1 MKKPTTLQGL
11 GFYHYALL
19 RAAHL
24 RAAKRLGLT
33 IGNMGWVVDRDAY
46 LSKTSG
52 GILQT
57 LRLGHGRYEHTIV

>member
-1 MKKPTTLQGL
+1 MKKPTTLKGL
-11 GFYHYALL
+11 GFYHCELL

-24 RAAKRLGLT
+24 RAAKRLGVT
-33 IGNMGWVVDRDAY
+33 IGNMGWVVDGGAY

-57 LRLGHGRYEHTIV
+57 LRLGHGRYEHKII